1 MEIGEVCSLEGS
13 TPIVTCPSQGGGTQT
28 PPSSRMK
35 QLSLQRWQALHMSV
49 TDKMLMIH
57 TGGTQLRRSLRGRL
71 ATNALPVGLE
81 VGQLVTR
88 GPEGDTINAS

>member
-1 MEIGEVCSLEGS
+1 
-13 TPIVTCPSQGGGTQT
+13 
-28 PPSSRMK
+28 
-35 QLSLQRWQALHMSV
+35 MSV